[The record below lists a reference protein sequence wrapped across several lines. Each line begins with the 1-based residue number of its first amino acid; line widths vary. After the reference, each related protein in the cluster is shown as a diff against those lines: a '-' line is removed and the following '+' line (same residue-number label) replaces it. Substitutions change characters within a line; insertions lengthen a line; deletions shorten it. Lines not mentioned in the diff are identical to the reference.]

1 MYEYIKREDIL
12 KILHAARYNCAYN
25 REDLMSNGTLDVYKW
40 LKTQIEKLPTADVV
54 PRELYQRALSDVVT
68 LSVERKK
75 TDTTNCMCCYFC
87 GAPLRWEAD
96 FSFADYGIDDQH
108 GVVSDYSC
116 DNCDTS
122 YQIFKPFKSEESE
135 DN

>member
-1 MYEYIKREDIL
+1 MAEYIKREDALNAIR
-12 KILHAARYNCAYN
+12 KSPI
-25 REDLMSNGTLDVYKW
+25 SNMGTRIFCVDA
-40 LKTQIEKLPTADVV
+40 IADIPAADVV

-96 FSFADYGIDDQH
+96 FSFADYGIDDRQ

>member
-1 MYEYIKREDIL
+1 MATEYIKREDAITAIR
-12 KILHAARYNCAYN
+12 KSPI
-25 REDLMSNGTLDVYKW
+25 SNTGTYLFCLDA
-40 LKTQIEKLPTADVV
+40 IDDIPAADVV

-87 GAPLRWEAD
+87 GHPLRWEAN
-96 FSFADYGIDDQH
+96 FSFTDYGIDDQQ

>member
-1 MYEYIKREDIL
+1 MATEYIKRDDAVLRIVACLRFTQPMARRIL
-12 KILHAARYNCAYN
+12 EAIPN
-25 REDLMSNGTLDVYKW
+25 
-40 LKTQIEKLPTADVV
+40 ADVV

-68 LSVERKK
+68 LSVDRKK

-96 FSFADYGIDDQH
+96 FSFSDYGIDDQQ